1 MHRLS
6 HLRISGLG
14 GSVQVWRSE
23 FCSSEQKFPIFANTT
38 LAMILRRRLVTTRR
52 GKIIEILRAAQLLV
66 AFAAGMR
73 IIEGSEPIAEL
84 LDFLELRFEDLV
96 DLTIVAAVICNWLTR
111 RSNSVTRAGP
121 GRSGRPQSGF
131 PRLRVT
137 ATGIAISPDHT
148 PPWGGSAGGI
158 LIW

>member
-1 MHRLS
+1 MQQVLNSNWQNVWRRPKATRALQPDMHRLS

-73 IIEGSEPIAEL
+73 REVIH
-84 LDFLELRFEDLV
+84 
-96 DLTIVAAVICNWLTR
+96 AANRI
-111 RSNSVTRAGP
+111 
-121 GRSGRPQSGF
+121 
-131 PRLRVT
+131 
-137 ATGIAISPDHT
+137 HT
-148 PPWGGSAGGI
+148 PTLTEHWNYIIQPAEKPR
-158 LIW
+158 

>member
-6 HLRISGLG
+6 HLRTSRPGRTRPG
-14 GSVQVWRSE
+14 RRSE

-52 GKIIEILRAAQLLV
+52 GKIIEILRAAELLV
-66 AFAAGMR
+66 AFAAGMC

-96 DLTIVAAVICNWLTR
+96 DLT
-111 RSNSVTRAGP
+111 S
-121 GRSGRPQSGF
+121 
-131 PRLRVT
+131 
-137 ATGIAISPDHT
+137 
-148 PPWGGSAGGI
+148 
-158 LIW
+158 